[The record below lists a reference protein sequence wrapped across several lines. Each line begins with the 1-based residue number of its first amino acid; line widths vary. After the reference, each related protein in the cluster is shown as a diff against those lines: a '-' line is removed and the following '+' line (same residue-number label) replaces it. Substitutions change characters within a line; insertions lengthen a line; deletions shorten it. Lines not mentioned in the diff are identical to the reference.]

1 MASALSTFNDFVD
14 TTGPSFLTSAED
26 VVNEACRNNYL
37 LRRFLRGKGPDET
50 VQGGTKIKDTLMF
63 DESNSFQFY
72 QPNDT
77 FTWSNP
83 QVLEN
88 WEIDWRFA
96 VDHMSWTDQEIE
108 LNVGGGMG
116 KAARH
121 QAYKKLKRT
130 KEQRLWTSILN
141 GMEDALFAAPD
152 STLME
157 GGGATATRPYSIPTF
172 VNECTNANYRDQTAG
187 EDFVTVQNLSGD
199 TYSKWRPQQVTYAST
214 TANNSEAITAKM
226 DQLFMDVEFT
236 PPPSHQEYFETPS
249 LNAQFIACSQ
259 AGQRIYVQQL
269 REQQDTFVTSSRQ
282 DPSYMRPQYAGIDL
296 ERVVALDTY
305 AGYAGVDGAGTAGTE
320 QTATG
325 TGNYKGPRYYF
336 INGNYMKSVFH
347 ASRYMYSHPTMRH
360 PNQPF
365 TTIMPVDSWYNF
377 ICRSRQRQG
386 ILYPTGGDLFFS

>member
-14 TTGPSFLTSAED
+14 TTGPAFLTSAED
-26 VVNEACRNNYL
+26 VVNEAVKNNYL
-37 LRRFLRGKGPDET
+37 LRRFLRGKGPDEV
-50 VQGGTKIKDTLMF
+50 VQGGTKIKDTMMF

-72 QPNDT
+72 QPNET

-83 QVLEN
+83 QVLDN

-121 QAYKKLKRT
+121 QAYKRLKRT

-141 GMEDALFAAPD
+141 GMEDQLFAIPSA
-152 STLME
+152 SEME
-157 GGGATATRPYSIPTF
+157 GDGATATKPYSIPMF
-172 VNECTNANYRDQTAG
+172 INECTSSAYHTNTTA
-187 EDFVTVQNLSGD
+187 EIFTVQGINSSTQAGWQVQQKSYTTSG
-199 TYSKWRPQQVTYAST
+199 
-214 TANNSEAITAKM
+214 NNTGIIAAF
-226 DQLFMDVEFT
+226 DQMYMDVEFT
-236 PPPSHQEYFETPS
+236 PPPSHQEYFEKPS

-259 AGQRIYVQQL
+259 AGQRIYTTLL
-269 REQQDTFVTSSRQ
+269 RDAQDTFVTASRQ
-282 DPSYMRPQYAGIDL
+282 DPAYMRPQYAGIDL

-305 AGYAGVDGAGTAGTE
+305 AGYGRADGSQAPNTE
-320 QTATG
+320 STTG
-325 TGNYKGPRYYF
+325 AFQGPRYYF
-336 INGNYMKSVFH
+336 INGNYLKPVFH
-347 ASRYMYSHPTMRH
+347 SSRYMYSHPTMRH

-377 ICRSRQRQG
+377 VCRSRKRQG
-386 ILYPTGGDLFFS
+386 IVFPGDNVTNLF

>member
-14 TTGPSFLTSAED
+14 TTGPAFLTSAED
-26 VVNEACRNNYL
+26 VVNEAVKNNYL
-37 LRRFLRGKGPDET
+37 LRRFLRGKGPDEV
-50 VQGGTKIKDTLMF
+50 VQGGTKIKDTMMF

-72 QPNDT
+72 QPNET

-83 QVLEN
+83 QVLDN

-121 QAYKKLKRT
+121 QAYKRLKRT

-141 GMEDALFAAPD
+141 GMEDQLFAIPSA
-152 STLME
+152 SEME
-157 GGGATATRPYSIPTF
+157 GDGATATKPYSIPMF
-172 VNECTNANYRDQTAG
+172 INECTSSAYHTNTTA
-187 EDFVTVQNLSGD
+187 EIFTVQGINSSTQAGWQVQQKSYTTSG
-199 TYSKWRPQQVTYAST
+199 
-214 TANNSEAITAKM
+214 NNTGIIAAF
-226 DQLFMDVEFT
+226 DQMYMDVEFT
-236 PPPSHQEYFETPS
+236 PPPSHQEYFEKPS

-259 AGQRIYVQQL
+259 AGQRIYTTLL
-269 REQQDTFVTSSRQ
+269 RDAQDTFVTASRQ
-282 DPSYMRPQYAGIDL
+282 DPAYMRPQYAGIDL

-305 AGYAGVDGAGTAGTE
+305 AGYGKADGSQAPKTESTAD
-320 QTATG
+320 AFL
-325 TGNYKGPRYYF
+325 GPRYYF
-336 INGNYMKSVFH
+336 INGNYLKPVFH
-347 ASRYMYSHPTMRH
+347 SSRYMYSHPTMRH

-377 ICRSRQRQG
+377 VCRSRKRQG
-386 ILYPTGGDLFFS
+386 IVFPGDNVTNLF

>member
-96 VDHMSWTDQEIE
+96 VDHMAWTDQEIE

-116 KAARH
+116 KSARH
-121 QAYKKLKRT
+121 QTFKKLKRT

-141 GMEDALFAAPD
+141 GMEDVLFAVP
-152 STLME
+152 SPTTME
-157 GGGATATRPYSIPTF
+157 GGGEAATNPYSIPAF
-172 VNECTNANYRDQTAG
+172 VNECTSGAYQNDAAG
-187 EDFVTVQNLSGD
+187 LGTGFLTVQNINSS
-199 TYSKWRPQQVTYAST
+199 TEAKWRPQQVRYTNA
-214 TANNSEAITAKM
+214 TAAGSGDICQGM
-226 DQLFMDVEFT
+226 DEMFMGVQFT

-259 AGQRIYVQQL
+259 KGQQTYVAQL
-269 REQQDTFVTSSRQ
+269 RAQQDTFVTGSRQ
-282 DPSYMRPQYAGIDL
+282 DPAYMRPQYAGIDL

-305 AGYAGVDGAGTAGTE
+305 AGYAGPAGDDTPATEGAVDGF
-320 QTATG
+320 
-325 TGNYKGPRYYF
+325 KGPRYYF

-347 ASRYMYSHPTMRH
+347 SSRYMYSHPTMRH

-386 ILYPTGGDLFFS
+386 ILSPTGNLFVY